1 MMDWSDDEDFVNE
14 GSGSGEESPV
24 LAPSSR
30 EPVIVRIT
38 TKITEPWKIVK
49 DLRFELSAEFLICR
63 CLHYHLAH

>member
-1 MMDWSDDEDFVNE
+1 MHYFQIIDKIEGSGNMMDWSDDEDFVNE

-49 DLRFELSAEFLICR
+49 GEFFI
-63 CLHYHLAH
+63 